1 MPKDKNTISDF
12 EAVKKGSETEKNLL
26 TAFAGESQARNKY
39 TYFAQI
45 AEDEGMEQVAAIFL
59 ETANNEKEHAKIA
72 YKLLGEWTDT
82 ASNLQKS
89 IAGENYEWTK
99 MYKEFEAKAR
109 EEGCEGA
116 ATFFKEVGE
125 IEEKHEDRY
134 KKLLENLKNKEVFQ
148 KKEEVI
154 WVCRNCGYVH
164 RGTTPPTECPNCH
177 FPQAYFEIKAENY

>member
-1 MPKDKNTISDF
+1 MLKDKNTVSDF
-12 EAVKKGSETEKNLL
+12 TPVNKGSETEKNLL
-26 TAFAGESQARNKY
+26 TAFAGESQAHNKY

-59 ETANNEKEHAKIA
+59 ETANNEREHAKII
-72 YKLLGEWTDT
+72 YKLLGEWKDT
-82 ASNLQKS
+82 SANLETA
-89 IAGENYEWTK
+89 IAGEHYEWTT
-99 MYKEFEAKAR
+99 MYKEFEAKAK
-109 EEGCEGA
+109 EEGFEDA

-125 IEEKHEDRY
+125 IEEKHEERY

-177 FPQAYFEIKAENY
+177 FPQAYFEIKSENY